1 MMVNTL
7 CIIVFAIGILSYV
20 AADIYDSYRISNLTK
35 RIEELESQAENQRQL
50 SFDLLNALKDDVEI
64 MARLEGKIS
73 ALEEKVKNCGP
84 WY

>member
-7 CIIVFAIGILSYV
+7 CIIAFAIGLLSYI

-35 RIEELESQAENQRQL
+35 RIEELETQSENLRQL
-50 SFDLLNALKDDVEI
+50 SFDLLNALRDDAEI

>member
-1 MMVNTL
+1 MVNTL
-7 CIIVFAIGILSYV
+7 CIIVFAIALLSYV
-20 AADIYDSYRISNLTK
+20 VADIYDSYRITDLKK
-35 RIEELESQAENQRQL
+35 RVIELEDQMENHRQL
-50 SFDLLNALKDDVEI
+50 SFDLLNALRDDAEI